1 MAYCVHCGVRLQEDM
16 GKCPLCGTPVV
27 NPKTRSELSSGEG
40 DTGAFG
46 TRQTIY
52 NSRLLYNRSMFGG
65 ILTFILVI
73 SVLTTLIIDL
83 SIHQRITWSFYAMLS
98 IVTIWFLLVFP
109 IVYRRKSYLM
119 ILINDI
125 IVIGIYLLLLD
136 NHHNGVSWGWFPALS
151 LLSLAG
157 FLLLAY
163 LRKHLHRLLILLLS
177 YADLSLLLFFLD
189 VLTPHRWFMPL
200 ALPILSAAAILIL
213 LYMGLTSLLRRNS
226 TDRSVYYMYTALLF
240 IMTAIFSIAANISV
254 SLYIGTRPIVSWAY
268 IIIIAVSPIIILC
281 LIVYR
286 NHHLQLLLRK
296 KFHI

>member
-16 GKCPLCGTPVV
+16 STCPLCGTPVV
-27 NPKTRSELSSGEG
+27 DPKTISETFSPSPGIS
-40 DTGAFG
+40 AF
-46 TRQTIY
+46 RERRPAY
-52 NSRLLYNRSMFGG
+52 NSRLLYNRSVFGG
-65 ILTFILVI
+65 LLTFILVI

-83 SIHQRITWSFYAMLS
+83 SIHQRITWSFYTMLS

-119 ILINDI
+119 ILINDV

-163 LRKHLHRLLILLLS
+163 LGKHLHRLLILFLS
-177 YADLSLLLFFLD
+177 YVNLSLFFFFLD
-189 VLTPHRWFMPL
+189 VLTPYRWFMPL
-200 ALPILSAAAILIL
+200 ALPILSAAGVLIL
-213 LYMGLTSLLRRNS
+213 LYMGLTSLLRKNS

-240 IMTAIFSIAANISV
+240 IMIAAFSIAANVSV
-254 SLYIGTRPIVSWAY
+254 SLYIGTRPILSWAY
-268 IIIIAVSPIIILC
+268 IILIAVSPIIIFC
-281 LIVYR
+281 LMVYR
-286 NHHLQLLLRK
+286 NRHLQLLLSK